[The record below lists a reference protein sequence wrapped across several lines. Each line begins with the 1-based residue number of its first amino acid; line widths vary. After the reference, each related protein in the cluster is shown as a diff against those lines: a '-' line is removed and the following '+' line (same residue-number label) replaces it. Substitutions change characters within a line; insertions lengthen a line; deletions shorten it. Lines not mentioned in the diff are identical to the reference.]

1 MDAQMAI
8 FSIIGFMVLVVVV
21 NIVYAI
27 THPEEVK
34 KLSEEVEKTEEE
46 KMKEKKRWEK
56 TKKDGENIDIE
67 HCHMDLW

>member
-46 KMKEKKRWEK
+46 KMKEKKEWEELYE
-56 TKKDGENIDIE
+56 DGENIDIE
-67 HCHMDLW
+67 HSTLDAW